1 MFFFADLSG
10 PIAERLS
17 HGDVTHSRRT
27 GGLTIIQCLSS
38 LGCPG
43 NRKKRHKKEKKKSI
57 SCGQHISD
65 VKQLQY
71 KVQDKAFETNN
82 APQNIWSLST
92 GIPESIPHILYMR
105 KILLTV
111 VCCADSEKLVKA
123 QRLVL
128 FCSEEQEGLA
138 ANSRVS
144 FCVSTSFVGSFG
156 LKYHVKNRTD

>member
-1 MFFFADLSG
+1 MWFFADLSG

-27 GGLTIIQCLSS
+27 GGLSIVQCLSS

-43 NRKKRHKKEKKKSI
+43 NRKNRHKKKRVSAT
-57 SCGQHISD
+57 CQHISE

-71 KVQDKAFETNN
+71 KAQNEAFETNN
-82 APQNIWSLST
+82 APRNILSFST
-92 GIPESIPHILYMR
+92 GIPESIPHILHMR
-105 KILLTV
+105 KSHLTI

-128 FCSEEQEGLA
+128 LCSGFL
-138 ANSRVS
+138 SVS
-144 FCVSTSFVGSFG
+144 AHRLLVCLIKISCKGPHTFRQGILC
-156 LKYHVKNRTD
+156 